1 MYRLKYQRQADP
13 NSAAHVLL
21 VCHNRTSGNHRDQI
35 AARIQRGSAL
45 DQAVADLLATQRT
58 SRQYTVLE
66 TAATIREL
74 VNTARYELGIPTY
87 RRQTRHGKGAVS
99 L

>member
-1 MYRLKYQRQADP
+1 MYRLKYQRQQDP
-13 NSAAHVLL
+13 NSSAHVLL

-45 DQAVADLLATQRT
+45 DQAVSDLLATQRT

-74 VNTARYELGIPTY
+74 VATARYELGIPTY
-87 RRQTRHGKGAVS
+87 RRNTRHGKGVVS

>member
-13 NSAAHVLL
+13 NSSAHVLL

-45 DQAVADLLATQRT
+45 DEAVSDLLANQRT

-74 VNTARYELGIPTY
+74 VATARYELGIPTY
-87 RRQTRHGKGAVS
+87 RRNTRHGKAVIS